1 MFTFDTRT
9 AILRMTKDAVELG
22 KHNMRVRIAITLL
35 FLLSFFSC
43 SSRNEKMDSIL
54 LELDRTIDNRW
65 RYEQEK
71 LQKIAR
77 LKEELAKA
85 DEPLARMEYYSAL
98 FDQYK
103 NYQYD
108 SAFVYAQL
116 LEKTAVGEYKAKAQ
130 IALLHCF
137 KSVGFFYEAVEVIK
151 AFSPEAVPPS
161 LCAEFYFLCAETWQ
175 SLSSYVRGS
184 DVLSSRYDSLRLAC
198 YNKVLEYADESS
210 YYYGYAKL
218 DKTII
223 ERQSDSLAVVG
234 REKFILTN
242 NWDEHQKA
250 VQYSILSGS
259 YNNLGKYDEAVYYL
273 AMSAIMDI
281 RSCTHETT
289 SARVLAGHMYVRND
303 IKRAYKYIQQ
313 AQYDAEFFNSRLRKT
328 EINTILP
335 VIESGRYNWMNNQ
348 RVLLFIILF
357 SLVILFVLT
366 IFLLLKLRTRNK
378 ALKQIHSDLEEK
390 TTLLEQSNQSL
401 TEVISKL
408 REANEIKDQYIIQSL
423 YGNTAFVNEVN
434 EAVNEA
440 AREITLKRADEARTT
455 LYHIGIKKERARI
468 AATFDTAFLKL
479 FPNWIDEFNAL
490 FPENMKVHL
499 SEDGTM
505 PMDVR
510 IFALMRLGFDNPTE
524 VAEYLNLSVDTVY
537 VYKARIK
544 SRSIVDKDEFDSRI
558 MAIPKP

>member
-9 AILRMTKDAVELG
+9 AILRITKDAVELG

-43 SSRNEKMDSIL
+43 TSRNEKMDSIL

-85 DEPLARMEYYSAL
+85 DEPLTRMEYYSAL

-440 AREITLKRADEARTT
+440 AREITLKRSDEARTT

>member
-1 MFTFDTRT
+1 MKF
-9 AILRMTKDAVELG
+9 
-22 KHNMRVRIAITLL
+22 RIAIPLL
-35 FLLSFFSC
+35 LVLSFLSC
-43 SSRNEKMDSIL
+43 SGRNEQIDSIL
-54 LELDRTIDNRW
+54 QELDRTIDNRW

-71 LQKIAR
+71 LQKIDR
-77 LKEELAKA
+77 LKEELAKT
-85 DEPLARMEYYSAL
+85 DEPLVRMEYYSAL

-108 SAFVYAQL
+108 SAFVYAKL
-116 LEKTAVGEYKAKAQ
+116 LEQSAVGEYKAKAQ

-151 AFSPEAVPPS
+151 AFNPQGVPPS
-161 LCAEFYFLCAETWQ
+161 LCAEFNFLCAETWQ
-175 SLSSYVRGS
+175 SLSSYVSGS
-184 DVLSSRYDSLRLAC
+184 DVLSAEYDAQRLAC
-198 YNKVLEYADESS
+198 YNKVLEYAEESS
-210 YYYGYAKL
+210 YCYGYAKL
-218 DKTII
+218 DKMII
-223 ERQSDSLAVVG
+223 EQQSDSLAIVG
-234 REKFILTN
+234 RKRFILTN
-242 NWDEHQKA
+242 DWDEHQKA

-259 YNNLGKYDEAVYYL
+259 YNNLKQYDKAVYYL

-289 SARVLAGHMYVRND
+289 SARVLAGHMYERND

-366 IFLLLKLRTRNK
+366 IFLLLKLRARNET
-378 ALKQIHSDLEEK
+378 LRQIHSDLEEK
-390 TTLLEQSNQSL
+390 TSLLEQSNKSL

-440 AREITLKRADEARTT
+440 TREISLKRANDARTT

-479 FPNWIDEFNAL
+479 FPNWMDEFNAL
-490 FPENMKVHL
+490 FPDNMKVHL

-505 PMDVR
+505 PTDVR
-510 IFALMRLGFDNPTE
+510 IFALMRLGFDNPAE

-537 VYKARIK
+537 VYKARVK
-544 SRSIVDKDEFDSRI
+544 SRAIVDKDEFDSRI

>member
-1 MFTFDTRT
+1 MKF
-9 AILRMTKDAVELG
+9 
-22 KHNMRVRIAITLL
+22 RIAIPLL
-35 FLLSFFSC
+35 LVLSFLSC
-43 SSRNEKMDSIL
+43 SGRNEQIDSIL
-54 LELDRTIDNRW
+54 QELDRTIDNRW

-71 LQKIAR
+71 LQKIDR
-77 LKEELAKA
+77 LKEELAKT
-85 DEPLARMEYYSAL
+85 DEPLVRMEYYSAL

-108 SAFVYAQL
+108 SAFVYAKL
-116 LEKTAVGEYKAKAQ
+116 LEQSAVGEYKAKAQ

-151 AFSPEAVPPS
+151 AFNPQGVPPS

-175 SLSSYVRGS
+175 SLSSYVSGS
-184 DVLSSRYDSLRLAC
+184 DILSAEYDAQRLAC
-198 YNKVLEYADESS
+198 YNKVLEYAEESS
-210 YYYGYAKL
+210 YCYGYAKL
-218 DKTII
+218 DKMII
-223 ERQSDSLAVVG
+223 EQQSDSLAIVG
-234 REKFILTN
+234 RKRFILTN
-242 NWDEHQKA
+242 DWDEHQKA

-259 YNNLGKYDEAVYYL
+259 YNNLKQYDKAVYYL

-289 SARVLAGHMYVRND
+289 SARVLAGHMYERND

-366 IFLLLKLRTRNK
+366 IFLLLKLRARNET
-378 ALKQIHSDLEEK
+378 LRQIHSDLEEK
-390 TTLLEQSNQSL
+390 TSLLEQSNKSL

-440 AREITLKRADEARTT
+440 TREISLKRANDARTT

-479 FPNWIDEFNAL
+479 FPNWMDEFNAL
-490 FPENMKVHL
+490 FPDNMKVHL

-505 PMDVR
+505 PTDVR
-510 IFALMRLGFDNPTE
+510 IFALMRLGFDNPAE

-537 VYKARIK
+537 VYNARVK
-544 SRSIVDKDEFDSRI
+544 SRAIVDKDEFDSRI